1 VNEMAKKIVRR
12 SQRALTDA
20 EKARMRA
27 LREQVEA
34 EKEDILRHGRQV
46 FAEHE
51 QAVAQT
57 IGDLKRIRQ
66 SQGLSLQEVAE
77 RMGADRSNV
86 HRLERGSGNPT
97 VATLA
102 RYAKAI
108 GRRMV
113 ITLEPGVIPCHP
125 WFCGG
130 FG

>member
-1 VNEMAKKIVRR
+1 MAKKSVRR
-12 SQRALTDA
+12 SQRKLTDE
-20 EKARMRA
+20 EKARMR
-27 LREQVEA
+27 RVRKQVEA
-34 EKEDILRHGRQV
+34 EKEDILRRGREV

-57 IGDLKRIRQ
+57 IGDLKRARQ

-77 RMGADRSNV
+77 RMGTDRSNV

-102 RYAKAI
+102 RYAQAI

-113 ITLEPGVIPCHP
+113 ITLEPTA
-125 WFCGG
+125 
-130 FG
+130 

>member
-1 VNEMAKKIVRR
+1 MAKKSVRR
-12 SQRALTDA
+12 SRRTLTDE
-20 EKARMRA
+20 EKARMRG

-34 EKEDILRHGRQV
+34 EKEDILRRGREI

-57 IGDLKRIRQ
+57 IGDLKRARQ

-77 RMGADRSNV
+77 RMGTDRSNV

-102 RYAKAI
+102 RYATAV

-113 ITLEPGVIPCHP
+113 ITLEPSA
-125 WFCGG
+125 
-130 FG
+130 

>member
-1 VNEMAKKIVRR
+1 MAKKIVRR

-113 ITLEPGVIPCHP
+113 ITLEPSA
-125 WFCGG
+125 
-130 FG
+130 